1 MPVVSVLMPTY
12 NAEKYLKEAIDS
24 ILNQT
29 FTDFEFLIIDDNS
42 KDKTKKIIGKYNDK
56 RIKLIKGPQKGLA
69 AALNCGIKKA
79 QGKYIARMDADDISL
94 PARLEKQ
101 VNYLEAHPE
110 ITVLG
115 MGSVGACRQCAVKQY
130 QNAEDTRG
138 RLVMSCMTPASDGTF
153 ISIDD
158 EEAKQFRESVVE
170 WLMTNHPHD
179 CPVCEEGGNCHLQ
192 DMTVMTGHSFRRY
205 RFTKRTHRNQ
215 DLGPFIS
222 HEMNRC
228 IACYRCVRYYK
239 DYADGT
245 DLGVYGAH
253 DNVYFGRPEDGTLES
268 EFSGNLVE
276 ICPTGVFTDK
286 THSERYNRKW
296 DMQFAPSICQQCSI
310 GCNIS
315 PGERY
320 GELRRIENRYNGTVN
335 HYFLCDRGRF
345 GYGYVNLKDRPRQ
358 PVQRRGDDFIT
369 LNAEQAMQGAADILR
384 QSKKVIGIGSPRAS
398 VESNFALR
406 ELVGEENFY
415 TGIAHGEQERLQLA
429 LKVLREGGI
438 YTPALR
444 EIESYDAVL
453 VLGEDVTQTGARVA
467 LAVRQAVKGKAREM
481 AAAQKVADWQIAA
494 ILNIGQRAKHPLFVT
509 NVDDT
514 RLDDIAAWT
523 YRAPV
528 EDQARLGFAIAHAL
542 DNSAPAVDGIEPELQ
557 SKIDVIVQAL
567 AGAKKPLIISG
578 TNAGSLE
585 VIQAAANVAK
595 ALKGRG
601 ADVGI
606 TMIARSVNSMGLG
619 IMGGGSLEEALT
631 ELETGRAD
639 AVVVLENDLHRHA
652 SAIRVNAALAK
663 APLVMVVDHQRT
675 AIMENA
681 HLVLSAASFAE
692 SDGTVINNE
701 GRAQRFFQVYD
712 PAYYDSKTVMLE
724 SWRWLHS
731 LHSTLLS
738 REVDWTQLD
747 HVIDAVVAKIPEL
760 AGIKD
765 AAPDATFRIR
775 GQKLA
780 REPHRYSGRTA
791 MRANISVHEPRQ
803 PQDIDTMFTFS
814 MEGNNQPTAHRSQVP
829 FAWAPGWNSPQAW
842 NKFQDEVGGK
852 LRFGDPGVRLFE
864 TSENGLDYFTS
875 VPARFQPQDGKW
887 RIAPYYHLFGSDE
900 LSQRAP
906 VFQSRMPQPY
916 IKLNP
921 ADAAKLGVNAGTHV
935 SFSYDGNTVTLPVEI
950 AEGLTAGQVGLP
962 MGMSGIA
969 PVLAGAHLEDL
980 KEAQQ

>member
-1 MPVVSVLMPTY
+1 MATIHVDG
-12 NAEKYLKEAIDS
+12 KEYEVNGA
-24 ILNQT
+24 
-29 FTDFEFLIIDDNS
+29 DN
-42 KDKTKKIIGKYNDK
+42 
-56 RIKLIKGPQKGLA
+56 L
-69 AALNCGIKKA
+69 
-79 QGKYIARMDADDISL
+79 
-94 PARLEKQ
+94 
-101 VNYLEAHPE
+101 LEACLSLGLDIPYFCWHPA
-110 ITVLG
+110 L
-115 MGSVGACRQCAVKQY
+115 GSVGACRQCAVKQY

-228 IACYRCVRYYK
+228 IACDRCVRYDT

-253 DNVYFGRPEDGTLES
+253 DHVYFGRPEDGTLES

>member
-1 MPVVSVLMPTY
+1 M
-12 NAEKYLKEAIDS
+12 
-24 ILNQT
+24 
-29 FTDFEFLIIDDNS
+29 
-42 KDKTKKIIGKYNDK
+42 
-56 RIKLIKGPQKGLA
+56 
-69 AALNCGIKKA
+69 
-79 QGKYIARMDADDISL
+79 
-94 PARLEKQ
+94 
-101 VNYLEAHPE
+101 
-110 ITVLG
+110 
-115 MGSVGACRQCAVKQY
+115 
-130 QNAEDTRG
+130 
-138 RLVMSCMTPASDGTF
+138 
-153 ISIDD
+153 
-158 EEAKQFRESVVE
+158 
-170 WLMTNHPHD
+170 
-179 CPVCEEGGNCHLQ
+179 
-192 DMTVMTGHSFRRY
+192 
-205 RFTKRTHRNQ
+205 
-215 DLGPFIS
+215 
-222 HEMNRC
+222 
-228 IACYRCVRYYK
+228 
-239 DYADGT
+239 
-245 DLGVYGAH
+245 
-253 DNVYFGRPEDGTLES
+253 
-268 EFSGNLVE
+268 
-276 ICPTGVFTDK
+276 
-286 THSERYNRKW
+286 
-296 DMQFAPSICQQCSI
+296 
-310 GCNIS
+310 
-315 PGERY
+315 
-320 GELRRIENRYNGTVN
+320 
-335 HYFLCDRGRF
+335 
-345 GYGYVNLKDRPRQ
+345 NLKDRPRQ
-358 PVQRRGDDFIT
+358 PVQRRGDDLIT

-406 ELVGEENFY
+406 ELVGADNFY
-415 TGIAHGEQERLQLA
+415 TGIAQGELDRLQLA
-429 LKVLREGGI
+429 LSVLRDGGI
-438 YTPALR
+438 HTPALR

-509 NVDDT
+509 NVDNT

-542 DNSAPAVDGIEPELQ
+542 DNNAPAVDGIDRDLQ
-557 SKIDVIVQAL
+557 NKIDVIVQAL

-578 TNAGSLE
+578 TNAGSAE

-619 IMGGGSLEEALT
+619 MIGGGSLDDALT

-652 SAIRVNAALAK
+652 SAARVDAALAK
-663 APLVMVVDHQRT
+663 APLVLVVDHQRT

-712 PAYYDSKTVMLE
+712 PSYYDSNTVMLE

-731 LHSTLLS
+731 LHSTVQS

-747 HVIDAVVAKIPEL
+747 HVIDAVVEKLPQL

-765 AAPDATFRIR
+765 AAPDASFRIR

-803 PQDIDTMFTFS
+803 PQDKDTMFAFS
-814 MEGNNQPTAHRSQVP
+814 MEGNNQPSAPRSQIP

-852 LRFGDPGVRLFE
+852 LRHGDPGVRLIE
-864 TSENGLDYFTS
+864 ASAGNMEYFTT
-875 VPARFQPQDGKW
+875 VPASFQAQEGQW

-900 LSQRAP
+900 MSQRAP
-906 VFQSRMPQPY
+906 VFQTRMPQPY

-921 ADAAKLGVNAGTHV
+921 ADAAKLGVNAGTRV

-962 MGMSGIA
+962 MGMPGIA
-969 PVLAGAHLEDL
+969 PVLAGARLEDL
-980 KEAQQ
+980 QEAQQ

>member
-1 MPVVSVLMPTY
+1 
-12 NAEKYLKEAIDS
+12 
-24 ILNQT
+24 
-29 FTDFEFLIIDDNS
+29 
-42 KDKTKKIIGKYNDK
+42 
-56 RIKLIKGPQKGLA
+56 
-69 AALNCGIKKA
+69 
-79 QGKYIARMDADDISL
+79 
-94 PARLEKQ
+94 
-101 VNYLEAHPE
+101 
-110 ITVLG
+110 
-115 MGSVGACRQCAVKQY
+115 
-130 QNAEDTRG
+130 
-138 RLVMSCMTPASDGTF
+138 
-153 ISIDD
+153 
-158 EEAKQFRESVVE
+158 
-170 WLMTNHPHD
+170 
-179 CPVCEEGGNCHLQ
+179 
-192 DMTVMTGHSFRRY
+192 FRRY

-652 SAIRVNAALAK
+652 SATRVNAALAK

-921 ADAAKLGVNAGTHV
+921 ADAAKLGVNAGTRV

>member
-1 MPVVSVLMPTY
+1 
-12 NAEKYLKEAIDS
+12 
-24 ILNQT
+24 
-29 FTDFEFLIIDDNS
+29 
-42 KDKTKKIIGKYNDK
+42 
-56 RIKLIKGPQKGLA
+56 
-69 AALNCGIKKA
+69 
-79 QGKYIARMDADDISL
+79 
-94 PARLEKQ
+94 
-101 VNYLEAHPE
+101 
-110 ITVLG
+110 
-115 MGSVGACRQCAVKQY
+115 
-130 QNAEDTRG
+130 
-138 RLVMSCMTPASDGTF
+138 
-153 ISIDD
+153 
-158 EEAKQFRESVVE
+158 
-170 WLMTNHPHD
+170 
-179 CPVCEEGGNCHLQ
+179 
-192 DMTVMTGHSFRRY
+192 
-205 RFTKRTHRNQ
+205 
-215 DLGPFIS
+215 
-222 HEMNRC
+222 
-228 IACYRCVRYYK
+228 
-239 DYADGT
+239 
-245 DLGVYGAH
+245 
-253 DNVYFGRPEDGTLES
+253 
-268 EFSGNLVE
+268 
-276 ICPTGVFTDK
+276 
-286 THSERYNRKW
+286 
-296 DMQFAPSICQQCSI
+296 
-310 GCNIS
+310 
-315 PGERY
+315 
-320 GELRRIENRYNGTVN
+320 
-335 HYFLCDRGRF
+335 DRGRF

-578 TNAGSLE
+578 TNAGSAE

-652 SAIRVNAALAK
+652 SATRVNAALAK

-921 ADAAKLGVNAGTHV
+921 ADAAKLGVNAGTRV

>member
-1 MPVVSVLMPTY
+1 MAKNHVDG
-12 NAEKYLKEAIDS
+12 KEYEVNGA
-24 ILNQT
+24 
-29 FTDFEFLIIDDNS
+29 DN
-42 KDKTKKIIGKYNDK
+42 
-56 RIKLIKGPQKGLA
+56 L
-69 AALNCGIKKA
+69 
-79 QGKYIARMDADDISL
+79 
-94 PARLEKQ
+94 
-101 VNYLEAHPE
+101 LEACLSLGLDIPYFCWHPA
-110 ITVLG
+110 L
-115 MGSVGACRQCAVKQY
+115 GSVGACRQCAVKQY

-179 CPVCEEGGNCHLQ
+179 WPVWEEGGNCHLQ

-578 TNAGSLE
+578 TNAGSAE

-639 AVVVLENDLHRHA
+639 AVVVLENDLHRPA
-652 SAIRVNAALAK
+652 SAPRVNAALAK

-712 PAYYDSKTVMLE
+712 PAYYDSQTVMLE

-780 REPHRYSGRTA
+780 REPPRYSGRTA

-864 TSENGLDYFTS
+864 TSENSLDYFTS

-921 ADAAKLGVNAGTHV
+921 ADAAKLGVNAGTRV
-935 SFSYDGNTVTLPVEI
+935 SFSYDGNMVTLPVEI
-950 AEGLTAGQVGLP
+950 SEGLTAGQVGLP

>member
-1 MPVVSVLMPTY
+1 
-12 NAEKYLKEAIDS
+12 
-24 ILNQT
+24 
-29 FTDFEFLIIDDNS
+29 
-42 KDKTKKIIGKYNDK
+42 
-56 RIKLIKGPQKGLA
+56 
-69 AALNCGIKKA
+69 
-79 QGKYIARMDADDISL
+79 
-94 PARLEKQ
+94 
-101 VNYLEAHPE
+101 
-110 ITVLG
+110 
-115 MGSVGACRQCAVKQY
+115 
-130 QNAEDTRG
+130 
-138 RLVMSCMTPASDGTF
+138 
-153 ISIDD
+153 
-158 EEAKQFRESVVE
+158 
-170 WLMTNHPHD
+170 
-179 CPVCEEGGNCHLQ
+179 
-192 DMTVMTGHSFRRY
+192 
-205 RFTKRTHRNQ
+205 
-215 DLGPFIS
+215 
-222 HEMNRC
+222 
-228 IACYRCVRYYK
+228 
-239 DYADGT
+239 
-245 DLGVYGAH
+245 
-253 DNVYFGRPEDGTLES
+253 
-268 EFSGNLVE
+268 
-276 ICPTGVFTDK
+276 
-286 THSERYNRKW
+286 
-296 DMQFAPSICQQCSI
+296 
-310 GCNIS
+310 
-315 PGERY
+315 
-320 GELRRIENRYNGTVN
+320 
-335 HYFLCDRGRF
+335 
-345 GYGYVNLKDRPRQ
+345 
-358 PVQRRGDDFIT
+358 
-369 LNAEQAMQGAADILR
+369 MQGAADILR

-652 SAIRVNAALAK
+652 SATRVNAALAK

>member
-1 MPVVSVLMPTY
+1 MFTMATIHVDG
-12 NAEKYLKEAIDS
+12 KEYEVDGA
-24 ILNQT
+24 
-29 FTDFEFLIIDDNS
+29 DNLLQACLS
-42 KDKTKKIIGKYNDK
+42 
-56 RIKLIKGPQKGLA
+56 LGLDIPYFCWHP
-69 AALNCGIKKA
+69 AL
-79 QGKYIARMDADDISL
+79 
-94 PARLEKQ
+94 
-101 VNYLEAHPE
+101 
-110 ITVLG
+110 
-115 MGSVGACRQCAVKQY
+115 GSVGACRQCAVKQY

-138 RLVMSCMTPASDGTF
+138 RLVMSCMTPAADGTF

-158 EEAKQFRESVVE
+158 SEAKEFRESVVE

-239 DYADGT
+239 DYADGK

-253 DNVYFGRPEDGTLES
+253 DNVYFGRPEEGTLES

-296 DMQFAPSICQQCSI
+296 DMQFAPSICQQCSV

-320 GELRRIENRYNGTVN
+320 GELRRIENRYNGSVN

-345 GYGYVNLKDRPRQ
+345 GYGYVNRKDRPRQ
-358 PVQRRGDDFIT
+358 PMQRRGDNWVA
-369 LNAEQAMQGAADILR
+369 LNAEQAIQGAADVLR
-384 QSKKVIGIGSPRAS
+384 QAKKVIGIGSPRAS

-406 ELVGEENFY
+406 ELVGAANFS
-415 TGIAHGEQERLQLA
+415 TGMPAGEQARLDLM

-438 YTPALR
+438 HTPALR

-453 VLGEDVTQTGARVA
+453 VLGEDLTQTGARVA

-494 ILNIGQRAKHPLFVT
+494 ILNIGQHAKHPLFVT
-509 NVDDT
+509 NVDET
-514 RLDDIAAWT
+514 RLDDIAAWS

-542 DNSAPAVDGIEPELQ
+542 DESAPAVSDFDSSLN
-557 SKIDVIVQAL
+557 SKVDVIVQAL

-578 TNAGSLE
+578 THSGSE
-585 VIQAAANVAK
+585 AMIEAAANVAR

-606 TMIARSVNSMGLG
+606 TLIASAANSVGLG
-619 IMGGGSLEEALT
+619 MIGGMTLDDALNQLESGS
-631 ELETGRAD
+631 AD
-639 AVVVLENDLHRHA
+639 AVVVMENDLYRHA
-652 SAIRVNAALAK
+652 PKAKVDAALCHVDNVIV
-663 APLVMVVDHQRT
+663 LDHQRT
-675 AIMENA
+675 ATMEKA
-681 HLVLSAASFAE
+681 GLILSGASFAE
-692 SDGTVINNE
+692 SDGTLINQE

-712 PAYYDSKTVMLE
+712 PAYYDHQVVMLE

-731 LHSTLLS
+731 LHSAIQS
-738 REVDWTQLD
+738 RRVDSTQLD
-747 HVIDAVVAKIPEL
+747 HFIDAVAL
-760 AGIKD
+760 ALPQLKGIKE
-765 AAPDATFRIR
+765 AAPDASFRIR

-780 REPHRYSGRTA
+780 RSPHRSSGRTA
-791 MRANISVHEPRQ
+791 ARANISVHEPRQ
-803 PQDIDTMFTFS
+803 PQDVDTMFSFS
-814 MEGNNQPTAHRSQVP
+814 MEGNNQPSAPRSDIP

-852 LRFGDPGVRLFE
+852 LRNGDPGVRLFE
-864 TSENGLDYFTS
+864 ASAGQLSWFDRVPTAFTRNG
-875 VPARFQPQDGKW
+875 GW
-887 RIAPYYHLFGSDE
+887 RVAPYYNLFGSE
-900 LSQRAP
+900 EMSQRAP
-906 VFQSRMPQPY
+906 VMQQRMPQPA
-916 IKLNP
+916 IVINP
-921 ADAAKLGVNAGTHV
+921 ADAATLGVNAGAALELNCAGETLR
-935 SFSYDGNTVTLPVEI
+935 LPVRFSD
-950 AEGLTAGQVGLP
+950 ALQAGQVGLP
-962 MGMSGIA
+962 LGMPGVPPFLSGADIET
-969 PVLAGAHLEDL
+969 LR
-980 KEAQQ
+980 EAAQ

>member
-1 MPVVSVLMPTY
+1 MATIHVDG
-12 NAEKYLKEAIDS
+12 KEYEVDGA
-24 ILNQT
+24 
-29 FTDFEFLIIDDNS
+29 DNLLQACLS
-42 KDKTKKIIGKYNDK
+42 
-56 RIKLIKGPQKGLA
+56 LGLDIPYFCWHP
-69 AALNCGIKKA
+69 AL
-79 QGKYIARMDADDISL
+79 
-94 PARLEKQ
+94 
-101 VNYLEAHPE
+101 
-110 ITVLG
+110 
-115 MGSVGACRQCAVKQY
+115 GSVGACRQCAVKQY

-153 ISIDD
+153 ISIAD

-276 ICPTGVFTDK
+276 VCPTGVFTDK

-296 DMQFAPSICQQCSI
+296 DMQFAPSICQQCSL
-310 GCNIS
+310 GCNTS

-320 GELRRIENRYNGTVN
+320 GELRRIENRYNGSVN

-345 GYGYVNLKDRPRQ
+345 GYGYVNREDRPHQ
-358 PVQRRGDDFIT
+358 PLQRRGDDIIAV
-369 LNAEQAMQGAADILR
+369 NAEQALQGAADILR
-384 QSKKVIGIGSPRAS
+384 QSKRVIGIGSPRAS

-406 ELVGEENFY
+406 ELVGEGNFY
-415 TGIAHGEQERLQLA
+415 TGIAAGEQSRLQRMLSI
-429 LKVLREGGI
+429 LREGGVR
-438 YTPALR
+438 TPSLR

-453 VLGEDVTQTGARVA
+453 ILGEDLTQTGARAA

-494 ILNIGQRAKHPLFVT
+494 ILNIGQHAKHPLFVT
-509 NVDDT
+509 NVDST

-528 EDQARLGFAIAHAL
+528 EDQARLGFAIASAL
-542 DNSAPAVDGIEPELQ
+542 DSAAPAVELTDNDL
-557 SKIDVIVQAL
+557 KNKVDVIVQAL

-578 TNAGSLE
+578 TNAGSEALLE
-585 VIQAAANVAK
+585 AAGNVAT
-595 ALKGRG
+595 ALKNRG

-606 TMIARSVNSMGLG
+606 TLVARSVNSVGLG
-619 IMGGGSLEEALT
+619 LLGGGSLDTALS
-631 ELETGRAD
+631 ELESGNAD
-639 AVVVLENDLHRHA
+639 AVIVLENDLHRHA
-652 SAIRVNAALAK
+652 SASRVDAALSK
-663 APLVMVVDHQRT
+663 APLVMVIDHQRT
-675 AIMENA
+675 QIMDHA

-692 SDGTVINNE
+692 SDGTVVNNE
-701 GRAQRFFQVYD
+701 GRAQRFFQVFD
-712 PAYYDSKTVMLE
+712 PAYYHSDWVMLE

-731 LHSTLLS
+731 LHSMVEN
-738 REVDWTQLD
+738 RAVDWTQLD
-747 HVIDAVVAKIPEL
+747 HVIDACTAKFPQL
-760 AGIKD
+760 SGMKD
-765 AAPDATFRIR
+765 AAPEASFRIR

-803 PQDIDTMFTFS
+803 PQDQDTMFAFS
-814 MEGNNQPTAHRSQVP
+814 MEGNNQPGAERQQVP

-842 NKFQDEVGGK
+842 NKFQDEVGGH
-852 LRFGDPGVRLFE
+852 LRFGDPGVRLIE
-864 TSENGLDYFTS
+864 PADKQAAWFTS
-875 VPARFQPQDGKW
+875 VPQPFAPVAGQW
-887 RIAPYYHLFGSDE
+887 RVAPYYHLFGSDE
-900 LSQRAP
+900 LSQRSP
-906 VFQSRMPQPY
+906 VFQKRMPVAVLR
-916 IKLNP
+916 LNP
-921 ADAAKLGVNAGTHV
+921 ADAASLGINEGAVA
-935 SFSYDGNTVTLPVEI
+935 SFTVDGQTLRLPVQLSD
-950 AEGLTAGQVGLP
+950 GLAAGQVGLP
-962 MGMSGIA
+962 MGMPGVA
-969 PVLAGAHLEDL
+969 PVLAGAQLSNL
-980 KEAQQ
+980 QEAQA

>member
-1 MPVVSVLMPTY
+1 
-12 NAEKYLKEAIDS
+12 
-24 ILNQT
+24 
-29 FTDFEFLIIDDNS
+29 
-42 KDKTKKIIGKYNDK
+42 
-56 RIKLIKGPQKGLA
+56 
-69 AALNCGIKKA
+69 
-79 QGKYIARMDADDISL
+79 
-94 PARLEKQ
+94 
-101 VNYLEAHPE
+101 
-110 ITVLG
+110 
-115 MGSVGACRQCAVKQY
+115 
-130 QNAEDTRG
+130 
-138 RLVMSCMTPASDGTF
+138 
-153 ISIDD
+153 
-158 EEAKQFRESVVE
+158 
-170 WLMTNHPHD
+170 
-179 CPVCEEGGNCHLQ
+179 
-192 DMTVMTGHSFRRY
+192 MTGHSFRRY

-494 ILNIGQRAKHPLFVT
+494 ILNICQRAKHPLFVT

-921 ADAAKLGVNAGTHV
+921 ADAAKLGVNAGTRV

>member
-1 MPVVSVLMPTY
+1 
-12 NAEKYLKEAIDS
+12 
-24 ILNQT
+24 
-29 FTDFEFLIIDDNS
+29 
-42 KDKTKKIIGKYNDK
+42 
-56 RIKLIKGPQKGLA
+56 
-69 AALNCGIKKA
+69 
-79 QGKYIARMDADDISL
+79 
-94 PARLEKQ
+94 
-101 VNYLEAHPE
+101 
-110 ITVLG
+110 
-115 MGSVGACRQCAVKQY
+115 
-130 QNAEDTRG
+130 
-138 RLVMSCMTPASDGTF
+138 
-153 ISIDD
+153 
-158 EEAKQFRESVVE
+158 
-170 WLMTNHPHD
+170 
-179 CPVCEEGGNCHLQ
+179 
-192 DMTVMTGHSFRRY
+192 
-205 RFTKRTHRNQ
+205 
-215 DLGPFIS
+215 
-222 HEMNRC
+222 
-228 IACYRCVRYYK
+228 
-239 DYADGT
+239 
-245 DLGVYGAH
+245 
-253 DNVYFGRPEDGTLES
+253 
-268 EFSGNLVE
+268 
-276 ICPTGVFTDK
+276 
-286 THSERYNRKW
+286 
-296 DMQFAPSICQQCSI
+296 
-310 GCNIS
+310 
-315 PGERY
+315 
-320 GELRRIENRYNGTVN
+320 
-335 HYFLCDRGRF
+335 
-345 GYGYVNLKDRPRQ
+345 
-358 PVQRRGDDFIT
+358 
-369 LNAEQAMQGAADILR
+369 MQGAADILR

-578 TNAGSLE
+578 TNAGSTE

-652 SAIRVNAALAK
+652 SATRVNAALAK

-921 ADAAKLGVNAGTHV
+921 ADAAKLGVNAGTRV

>member
-1 MPVVSVLMPTY
+1 M
-12 NAEKYLKEAIDS
+12 
-24 ILNQT
+24 
-29 FTDFEFLIIDDNS
+29 
-42 KDKTKKIIGKYNDK
+42 
-56 RIKLIKGPQKGLA
+56 
-69 AALNCGIKKA
+69 
-79 QGKYIARMDADDISL
+79 
-94 PARLEKQ
+94 
-101 VNYLEAHPE
+101 
-110 ITVLG
+110 
-115 MGSVGACRQCAVKQY
+115 
-130 QNAEDTRG
+130 
-138 RLVMSCMTPASDGTF
+138 
-153 ISIDD
+153 
-158 EEAKQFRESVVE
+158 
-170 WLMTNHPHD
+170 
-179 CPVCEEGGNCHLQ
+179 
-192 DMTVMTGHSFRRY
+192 
-205 RFTKRTHRNQ
+205 
-215 DLGPFIS
+215 
-222 HEMNRC
+222 
-228 IACYRCVRYYK
+228 
-239 DYADGT
+239 
-245 DLGVYGAH
+245 
-253 DNVYFGRPEDGTLES
+253 
-268 EFSGNLVE
+268 
-276 ICPTGVFTDK
+276 
-286 THSERYNRKW
+286 
-296 DMQFAPSICQQCSI
+296 
-310 GCNIS
+310 
-315 PGERY
+315 
-320 GELRRIENRYNGTVN
+320 
-335 HYFLCDRGRF
+335 
-345 GYGYVNLKDRPRQ
+345 NLKDRPRQ

-578 TNAGSLE
+578 TNAGSAE

-652 SAIRVNAALAK
+652 SATRVNAALAK

-921 ADAAKLGVNAGTHV
+921 ADAAKLGVNAGTRV

>member
-1 MPVVSVLMPTY
+1 MATIHVDG
-12 NAEKYLKEAIDS
+12 KEYEVNGA
-24 ILNQT
+24 
-29 FTDFEFLIIDDNS
+29 DN
-42 KDKTKKIIGKYNDK
+42 
-56 RIKLIKGPQKGLA
+56 L
-69 AALNCGIKKA
+69 
-79 QGKYIARMDADDISL
+79 
-94 PARLEKQ
+94 
-101 VNYLEAHPE
+101 LEACLSLGLDIPYFCWHPA
-110 ITVLG
+110 L
-115 MGSVGACRQCAVKQY
+115 GSVGACRQCAVKQY

-192 DMTVMTGHSFRRY
+192 DMTVMTGHRTRRY

-253 DNVYFGRPEDGTLES
+253 DNVYFGRPQDGTLES

-296 DMQFAPSICQQCSI
+296 DMQFAPSICQQCSV

-358 PVQRRGDDFIT
+358 PVQRRGDDTIV

-384 QSKKVIGIGSPRAS
+384 QSKKTIGIGSPRAS
-398 VESNFALR
+398 IESNFALR
-406 ELVGEENFY
+406 ELVGAENFY
-415 TGIAHGEQERLQLA
+415 TGVAASEQARIQLMLQ
-429 LKVLREGGI
+429 VLRDSGVH
-438 YTPALR
+438 TPALR
-444 EIESYDAVL
+444 DIESYDAVL
-453 VLGEDVTQTGARVA
+453 VLGEDITQTGARVA

-481 AAAQKVADWQIAA
+481 AEAQKVADWQIAA
-494 ILNIGQRAKHPLFVT
+494 IMNIGQRAKYPLFVT

-514 RLDDIAAWT
+514 RLDDVAAWT

-528 EDQARLGFAIAHAL
+528 DDQARLGFAIAHAL
-542 DNSAPAVDGIEPELQ
+542 DNSAPAVEGLSDELQ
-557 SKIDVIVQAL
+557 TKVDIIVQAL
-567 AGAKKPLIISG
+567 AGAKKPLVISG
-578 TNAGSLE
+578 TNAGSDA

-601 ADVGI
+601 ADAGI
-606 TMIARSVNSMGLG
+606 TLVARAVNSLGLG
-619 IMGGGSLEEALT
+619 MIGGGSLDEALE
-631 ELETGRAD
+631 ELESGRAD

-652 SAIRVNAALAK
+652 SASRVKAALAK

-675 AIMENA
+675 AIMDNA

-692 SDGTVINNE
+692 SDGTVVNNE

-712 PAYYDSKTVMLE
+712 PAYYDSHTVMLE
-724 SWRWLHS
+724 SWRGLHA
-731 LHSTLLS
+731 LHATIENRSI
-738 REVDWTQLD
+738 DWTQLD
-747 HVIDAVVAKIPEL
+747 HVIDACIAKLPQL
-760 AGIKD
+760 AGIKA
-765 AAPDATFRIR
+765 AAPDASFRVR

-803 PQDIDTMFTFS
+803 PQDKDTMFAFS
-814 MEGNNQPTAHRSQVP
+814 MEGNNQPDAPRSQIP
-829 FAWAPGWNSPQAW
+829 FAWSPGWNSPQAW
-842 NKFQDEVGGK
+842 NKFQAEVGGP
-852 LRFGDPGVRLFE
+852 LRHGDPGVRLIE
-864 TSENGLDYFTS
+864 AGTGSLGYFAQ
-875 VPARFQPQDGKW
+875 VPESFRAQEGEW
-887 RIAPYYHLFGSDE
+887 RVAPYYHLFGSDE

-916 IKLNP
+916 ICLNSS
-921 ADAAKLGVNAGTHV
+921 DAAKLGVSSGTLL
-935 SFSYDGNTVTLPVEI
+935 SFTCEGQTLTLPLRLS
-950 AEGLTAGQVGLP
+950 EGLTAGQVGLP
-962 MGMSGIA
+962 MGLPGIA
-969 PVLAGAHLEDL
+969 PVLAGAQLENL
-980 KEAQQ
+980 REAAQ

>member
-1 MPVVSVLMPTY
+1 M
-12 NAEKYLKEAIDS
+12 
-24 ILNQT
+24 
-29 FTDFEFLIIDDNS
+29 
-42 KDKTKKIIGKYNDK
+42 
-56 RIKLIKGPQKGLA
+56 
-69 AALNCGIKKA
+69 
-79 QGKYIARMDADDISL
+79 
-94 PARLEKQ
+94 
-101 VNYLEAHPE
+101 
-110 ITVLG
+110 
-115 MGSVGACRQCAVKQY
+115 
-130 QNAEDTRG
+130 
-138 RLVMSCMTPASDGTF
+138 
-153 ISIDD
+153 
-158 EEAKQFRESVVE
+158 
-170 WLMTNHPHD
+170 
-179 CPVCEEGGNCHLQ
+179 
-192 DMTVMTGHSFRRY
+192 
-205 RFTKRTHRNQ
+205 
-215 DLGPFIS
+215 
-222 HEMNRC
+222 
-228 IACYRCVRYYK
+228 
-239 DYADGT
+239 
-245 DLGVYGAH
+245 
-253 DNVYFGRPEDGTLES
+253 
-268 EFSGNLVE
+268 
-276 ICPTGVFTDK
+276 
-286 THSERYNRKW
+286 
-296 DMQFAPSICQQCSI
+296 
-310 GCNIS
+310 
-315 PGERY
+315 
-320 GELRRIENRYNGTVN
+320 
-335 HYFLCDRGRF
+335 
-345 GYGYVNLKDRPRQ
+345 
-358 PVQRRGDDFIT
+358 
-369 LNAEQAMQGAADILR
+369 
-384 QSKKVIGIGSPRAS
+384 
-398 VESNFALR
+398 
-406 ELVGEENFY
+406 
-415 TGIAHGEQERLQLA
+415 
-429 LKVLREGGI
+429 LREGGI

-542 DNSAPAVDGIEPELQ
+542 DNTAPAVDGIDSDLQ
-557 SKIDVIVQAL
+557 NKIDVIVQAL

-578 TNAGSLE
+578 TNAGSSE

-619 IMGGGSLEEALT
+619 MMGGGSLDDALG
-631 ELETGRAD
+631 ELETGSAD

-652 SAIRVNAALAK
+652 SATRVNAALAK

-712 PAYYDSKTVMLE
+712 PAYYDNKTIMLE

-731 LHSTLLS
+731 LHSTVEN

-747 HVIDAVVAKIPEL
+747 HVIDAVIAAMPQF

-803 PQDIDTMFTFS
+803 PQDKDTMFAFS
-814 MEGNNQPTAHRSQVP
+814 MEGNNQPTAPRSEIP

-852 LRFGDPGVRLFE
+852 LRHGDPGVRLIE
-864 TSENGLDYFTS
+864 ATEGGLDYFTT
-875 VPARFQPQDGKW
+875 VPASFQAQDGQW

-900 LSQRAP
+900 LSQRSP

-921 ADAAKLGVNAGTHV
+921 ADAAKLGVNAGTRV

-950 AEGLTAGQVGLP
+950 SEGLAAGQVGLP
-962 MGMSGIA
+962 MGMPGIA
-969 PVLAGAHLEDL
+969 PVLAGARLEDL
-980 KEAQQ
+980 REAQQ

>member
-1 MPVVSVLMPTY
+1 MATIHVDG
-12 NAEKYLKEAIDS
+12 KEYEVNGA
-24 ILNQT
+24 
-29 FTDFEFLIIDDNS
+29 DNLLQACLS
-42 KDKTKKIIGKYNDK
+42 
-56 RIKLIKGPQKGLA
+56 LGLDIPYFCWHP
-69 AALNCGIKKA
+69 AL
-79 QGKYIARMDADDISL
+79 
-94 PARLEKQ
+94 
-101 VNYLEAHPE
+101 
-110 ITVLG
+110 
-115 MGSVGACRQCAVKQY
+115 GSVGACRQCAVKQY

-138 RLVMSCMTPASDGTF
+138 RLVMSCMTPATDGTF

-335 HYFLCDRGRF
+335 HYFLCDRSRF

-398 VESNFALR
+398 IESNFALR
-406 ELVGEENFY
+406 ELVGAENFY
-415 TGIAHGEQERLQLA
+415 TGIARGEQERLQLA

-542 DNSAPAVDGIEPELQ
+542 DNTAPAVDGIDSDLQ
-557 SKIDVIVQAL
+557 NKIDVIVQAL

-578 TNAGSLE
+578 TNAGSSE

-619 IMGGGSLEEALT
+619 MMGGGSLDDALG
-631 ELETGRAD
+631 ELETGNAD

-652 SAIRVNAALAK
+652 SATRVNAALAK

-712 PAYYDSKTVMLE
+712 PAYYDNKTIMLE

-731 LHSTLLS
+731 LHSTVEN

-747 HVIDAVVAKIPEL
+747 HVIDAVIAAMPQF

-803 PQDIDTMFTFS
+803 PQDKDTMFAFS
-814 MEGNNQPTAHRSQVP
+814 MEGNNQPTAPRSEIP

-852 LRFGDPGVRLFE
+852 LRHGDPGVRLIE
-864 TSENGLDYFTS
+864 ATEGGLDYFTT
-875 VPARFQPQDGKW
+875 VPASFQAQDGQW

-900 LSQRAP
+900 LSQRSP

-921 ADAAKLGVNAGTHV
+921 ADAAKLGVNAGTRV

-950 AEGLTAGQVGLP
+950 SEGLAAGQVGLP
-962 MGMSGIA
+962 MGMPGIA
-969 PVLAGAHLEDL
+969 PVLAGARLEDL
-980 KEAQQ
+980 REAQQ

>member
-1 MPVVSVLMPTY
+1 
-12 NAEKYLKEAIDS
+12 
-24 ILNQT
+24 
-29 FTDFEFLIIDDNS
+29 
-42 KDKTKKIIGKYNDK
+42 
-56 RIKLIKGPQKGLA
+56 
-69 AALNCGIKKA
+69 
-79 QGKYIARMDADDISL
+79 
-94 PARLEKQ
+94 
-101 VNYLEAHPE
+101 
-110 ITVLG
+110 
-115 MGSVGACRQCAVKQY
+115 ACRQCAVKQY

-245 DLGVYGAH
+245 DLSVYGAH

-921 ADAAKLGVNAGTHV
+921 ADAAKLGVNAGTRV

>member
-1 MPVVSVLMPTY
+1 M
-12 NAEKYLKEAIDS
+12 
-24 ILNQT
+24 
-29 FTDFEFLIIDDNS
+29 
-42 KDKTKKIIGKYNDK
+42 
-56 RIKLIKGPQKGLA
+56 
-69 AALNCGIKKA
+69 
-79 QGKYIARMDADDISL
+79 
-94 PARLEKQ
+94 
-101 VNYLEAHPE
+101 
-110 ITVLG
+110 
-115 MGSVGACRQCAVKQY
+115 
-130 QNAEDTRG
+130 
-138 RLVMSCMTPASDGTF
+138 
-153 ISIDD
+153 
-158 EEAKQFRESVVE
+158 
-170 WLMTNHPHD
+170 
-179 CPVCEEGGNCHLQ
+179 
-192 DMTVMTGHSFRRY
+192 
-205 RFTKRTHRNQ
+205 
-215 DLGPFIS
+215 
-222 HEMNRC
+222 
-228 IACYRCVRYYK
+228 
-239 DYADGT
+239 
-245 DLGVYGAH
+245 
-253 DNVYFGRPEDGTLES
+253 
-268 EFSGNLVE
+268 
-276 ICPTGVFTDK
+276 
-286 THSERYNRKW
+286 
-296 DMQFAPSICQQCSI
+296 
-310 GCNIS
+310 
-315 PGERY
+315 
-320 GELRRIENRYNGTVN
+320 
-335 HYFLCDRGRF
+335 
-345 GYGYVNLKDRPRQ
+345 NLKDRPRQ
-358 PVQRRGDDFIT
+358 PVQRRGDDLIT

-406 ELVGEENFY
+406 ELVGAENFY
-415 TGIAHGEQERLQLA
+415 TGIAQSEQERLQLA
-429 LKVLREGGI
+429 LKVLREGGVH
-438 YTPALR
+438 TPALR
-444 EIESYDAVL
+444 DIESYDAVL
-453 VLGEDVTQTGARVA
+453 VLGEDITQTGARVA

-509 NVDDT
+509 NVDNT

-542 DNSAPAVDGIEPELQ
+542 DNNAPAVDGISSDLQ
-557 SKIDVIVQAL
+557 NKIDVIVQAL

-578 TNAGSLE
+578 TNAGSAE

-606 TMIARSVNSMGLG
+606 TMITRSVNSMGLG
-619 IMGGGSLEEALT
+619 IMGGGSLDDALT

-652 SAIRVNAALAK
+652 SATRVNAALAK

-712 PAYYDSKTVMLE
+712 PAYYDSNTIMLE

-731 LHSTLLS
+731 LHSTVQN

-747 HVIDAVVAKIPEL
+747 HVIDAVVAAIPEL

-803 PQDIDTMFTFS
+803 PQDKDTMFAFS
-814 MEGNNQPTAHRSQVP
+814 MEGNNQPSAPRSQIP

-852 LRFGDPGVRLFE
+852 LRHGDPGVRLIE
-864 TSENGLDYFTS
+864 ASEGSLDYFAT
-875 VPARFQPQDGKW
+875 VPASFQAQDGQW

-921 ADAAKLGVNAGTHV
+921 ADAAKLGVNAGTRV

-962 MGMSGIA
+962 MGMPGIA
-969 PVLAGAHLEDL
+969 PVLAGARLEDL
-980 KEAQQ
+980 QEAQQ

>member
-1 MPVVSVLMPTY
+1 M
-12 NAEKYLKEAIDS
+12 
-24 ILNQT
+24 
-29 FTDFEFLIIDDNS
+29 
-42 KDKTKKIIGKYNDK
+42 
-56 RIKLIKGPQKGLA
+56 
-69 AALNCGIKKA
+69 
-79 QGKYIARMDADDISL
+79 
-94 PARLEKQ
+94 
-101 VNYLEAHPE
+101 
-110 ITVLG
+110 
-115 MGSVGACRQCAVKQY
+115 
-130 QNAEDTRG
+130 
-138 RLVMSCMTPASDGTF
+138 
-153 ISIDD
+153 
-158 EEAKQFRESVVE
+158 
-170 WLMTNHPHD
+170 
-179 CPVCEEGGNCHLQ
+179 
-192 DMTVMTGHSFRRY
+192 
-205 RFTKRTHRNQ
+205 
-215 DLGPFIS
+215 
-222 HEMNRC
+222 
-228 IACYRCVRYYK
+228 
-239 DYADGT
+239 
-245 DLGVYGAH
+245 
-253 DNVYFGRPEDGTLES
+253 
-268 EFSGNLVE
+268 
-276 ICPTGVFTDK
+276 
-286 THSERYNRKW
+286 
-296 DMQFAPSICQQCSI
+296 
-310 GCNIS
+310 
-315 PGERY
+315 
-320 GELRRIENRYNGTVN
+320 
-335 HYFLCDRGRF
+335 
-345 GYGYVNLKDRPRQ
+345 
-358 PVQRRGDDFIT
+358 
-369 LNAEQAMQGAADILR
+369 
-384 QSKKVIGIGSPRAS
+384 IGIGSPRAS

-578 TNAGSLE
+578 TNAGSIE

-652 SAIRVNAALAK
+652 SATRVNAALAK

-906 VFQSRMPQPY
+906 VFQSRMPQPS

-921 ADAAKLGVNAGTHV
+921 ADAAKLGVNAGTRV

>member
-1 MPVVSVLMPTY
+1 MFTMATIHVDG
-12 NAEKYLKEAIDS
+12 KEYEVDGA
-24 ILNQT
+24 
-29 FTDFEFLIIDDNS
+29 DNLLQACLS
-42 KDKTKKIIGKYNDK
+42 
-56 RIKLIKGPQKGLA
+56 LGLDIPYFCWHP
-69 AALNCGIKKA
+69 AL
-79 QGKYIARMDADDISL
+79 
-94 PARLEKQ
+94 
-101 VNYLEAHPE
+101 
-110 ITVLG
+110 
-115 MGSVGACRQCAVKQY
+115 GSVGACRQCAVKQY

-158 EEAKQFRESVVE
+158 GEAKEFRESVVE

-253 DNVYFGRPEDGTLES
+253 DNVYFGRPEEGTLES

-296 DMQFAPSICQQCSI
+296 DMQFAPSICQQCSV
-310 GCNIS
+310 GCNTS

-345 GYGYVNLKDRPRQ
+345 GYGYVNRKDRPRQ
-358 PVQRRGDDFIT
+358 PMQRRGDDWVT
-369 LNAEQAMQGAADILR
+369 LNADQAISVAADVLR
-384 QSKKVIGIGSPRAS
+384 QAKKVIGIGSPRAS

-406 ELVGEENFY
+406 ELVGAENFS
-415 TGIAHGEQERLQLA
+415 TGMPAGEQARLELM

-438 YTPALR
+438 YTPSLR
-444 EIESYDAVL
+444 EMESYDAVL
-453 VLGEDVTQTGARVA
+453 VLGEDLTQVGARVA
-467 LAVRQAVKGKAREM
+467 LSVRQAVKGKAREM

-494 ILNIGQRAKHPLFVT
+494 ILNIGQHAKHPLFVT
-509 NVDDT
+509 NVDET
-514 RLDDIAAWT
+514 RLDDIAAWS

-542 DNSAPAVDGIEPELQ
+542 DESAPAVTDLDRTLE
-557 SKIDVIVQAL
+557 SKLDVVVQAL

-578 TNAGSLE
+578 THSGSE
-585 VIQAAANVAK
+585 AMIEAAANVAR
-595 ALKGRG
+595 ALKVRG

-606 TMIARSVNSMGLG
+606 TLLASHANSVGLG
-619 IMGGGSLEEALT
+619 LIGGNTLDDALAQ
-631 ELETGRAD
+631 LQRGDAD
-639 AVVVLENDLHRHA
+639 ALVVLENDLYRYA
-652 SAIRVNAALAK
+652 PKAQVDAALANT
-663 APLVMVVDHQRT
+663 ASVIVLDHQRT
-675 AIMENA
+675 ATLEKAGLI
-681 HLVLSAASFAE
+681 LSTASFAE
-692 SDGTVINNE
+692 SDGTSVNHE
-701 GRAQRFFQVYD
+701 GRAQRYFQVYD
-712 PAYYDSKTVMLE
+712 PAYYDNNIVMLE

-731 LHSTLLS
+731 LHTTVES
-738 REVDWTQLD
+738 RRTDWTQLD
-747 HVIDAVVAKIPEL
+747 HVIDAVVTALPQL
-760 AGIKD
+760 YGIKE
-765 AAPDATFRIR
+765 AAPDASFRIK

-780 REPHRYSGRTA
+780 RSPHRSSGRTA
-791 MRANISVHEPRQ
+791 ARANINVHEPRQ
-803 PQDIDTMFTFS
+803 PVDQDTMFTFS
-814 MEGNNQPTAHRSQVP
+814 MEGYNQPTEVRSQIP

-852 LRFGDPGVRLFE
+852 LRHGDPGVRLFE
-864 TSENGLDYFTS
+864 AGNSQLAWFDR
-875 VPARFQPQDGKW
+875 VPARFTRSEGW
-887 RIAPYYHLFGSDE
+887 RVAPYYQLFGSE
-900 LSQRAP
+900 EMSQRSP
-906 VFQSRMPQPY
+906 VFQQRMPQAALV
-916 IKLNP
+916 INP
-921 ADAAKLGVNAGTHV
+921 DDAARLGVNNGAAVEFICSGETLR
-935 SFSYDGNTVTLPVEI
+935 LPVRFSS
-950 AEGLTAGQVGLP
+950 ALQAGQVGLP
-962 MGMSGIA
+962 LGMPGVPPYLS
-969 PVLAGAHLEDL
+969 GAHIEKLQET
-980 KEAQQ
+980 AQ